1 MVSAMKTKLFVVF
14 ILISACSII
23 NGSERYKNEENERS
37 TLLSSLLNLDKEE
50 YTYIDAKGEKQSD
63 SLKAFKELERI
74 YIKNIKPDLPNNKL
88 SVKRLKIIMFYSFYA
103 HEKKSGAFQEYLA
116 SDLMPVFIDNTDEF
130 LQILKQLPFLILSN
144 CNRLNASFGFEGKH
158 AINKTKFLK
167 KYKIDFKNNLDHT
180 QYRACIDSFNA
191 KPNR

>member
-1 MVSAMKTKLFVVF
+1 MKTKLFVVF

-130 LQILKQLPFLILSN
+130 LRILKQLPFLTVSN

-158 AINKTKFLK
+158 AINKNKFLK
-167 KYKIDFKNNLDHT
+167 EYEIYFKDNLDLN
-180 QYRACIDSFNA
+180 QYKACIDNFNA